1 VVGLGVDDVTRSL
14 PVAGAS
20 LEHTHGTR
28 AGYLARRSDGARL
41 HAGVDLHA
49 SAGTPVL
56 APEDGRVLVSTGVD
70 TSVTIDGWSFS
81 GYGPGVVVLA
91 GESGAYHLL
100 GHLAA
105 GELVAGGAIV
115 LEGAELGRAGN
126 EGHVHWEVRSMLV
139 PPRGASI
146 VETTSDPEAWLAG
159 VERLYSH
166 ELDGCPVSPTNDY
179 RTPGPCRPGGAPAYR
194 LDQFRRG
201 PATRGARTPLELAL
215 ELELWR

>member
-1 VVGLGVDDVTRSL
+1 MSARLV
-14 PVAGAS
+14 PVAGVVLAR
-20 LEHTHGTR
+20 THGTA

-49 SAGTPVL
+49 SSGTPVY
-56 APEDGRVLVSTGVD
+56 APEAGRVLVAGRDVD
-70 TSVTIDGWSFS
+70 VTIEGWSFS

-100 GHLAA
+100 AHLDVDGLA
-105 GELVAGGAIV
+105 ELGGAVV
-115 LEGAELGRAGN
+115 LEGAELARSGN
-126 EGHVHWEVRSMLV
+126 LGHVHWEVRSMLV

-146 VETTSDPEAWLAG
+146 VETSTDPELWLAG
-159 VERLYSH
+159 HERLYSH
-166 ELDGCPVSPTNDY
+166 ELDGCPSSPTDDY

-201 PATRGARTPLELAL
+201 PAARGARAAAL
-215 ELELWR
+215 ELELERR